1 MHVLITTLSLLTGR
15 PRGPSP
21 PQSDNP
27 RGMAVVEVLLRV
39 ALDGGGDQDGAQGA
53 AASATKA
60 AATTPPPAPPA
71 PAPVPFVHTEV
82 LTTAPPLPTG
92 MPFVRVHGVL
102 SDGRRLDCVVSDAP
116 TAAGAFDGTI
126 LVGSEADAAT
136 GAAAEAAA
144 AAVDANATDASAP
157 AEACAVLSTDGSAH
171 VHVGCEVEGG
181 RWWIKARLEDGAW
194 LLSRG
199 EGYKVQNA
207 VAGGRSLI

>member
-1 MHVLITTLSLLTGR
+1 
-15 PRGPSP
+15 
-21 PQSDNP
+21 
-27 RGMAVVEVLLRV
+27 
-39 ALDGGGDQDGAQGA
+39 
-53 AASATKA
+53 
-60 AATTPPPAPPA
+60 
-71 PAPVPFVHTEV
+71 
-82 LTTAPPLPTG
+82 

-116 TAAGAFDGTI
+116 TAARAFDGTI

-199 EGYKVQNA
+199 EGYKVQN
-207 VAGGRSLI
+207 VELLQRRVVVV

>member
-1 MHVLITTLSLLTGR
+1 MCSSRRSLSSQAGLAAHHRPNPTTPEAWQSSRCFLGLPWMAAATR
-15 PRGPSP
+15 TAPKVP
-21 PQSDNP
+21 PCT
-27 RGMAVVEVLLRV
+27 
-39 ALDGGGDQDGAQGA
+39 
-53 AASATKA
+53 ASATKA

-71 PAPVPFVHTEV
+71 PASVPFVHMGV

-199 EGYKVQNA
+199 EGYKVQN
-207 VAGGRSLI
+207 VELLQRRV

>member
-1 MHVLITTLSLLTGR
+1 
-15 PRGPSP
+15 
-21 PQSDNP
+21 
-27 RGMAVVEVLLRV
+27 
-39 ALDGGGDQDGAQGA
+39 
-53 AASATKA
+53 
-60 AATTPPPAPPA
+60 
-71 PAPVPFVHTEV
+71 
-82 LTTAPPLPTG
+82 
-92 MPFVRVHGVL
+92 MPFVRVHGAL

-116 TAAGAFDGTI
+116 TAAEAFDGTI

-207 VAGGRSLI
+207 VAGVVV

>member
-1 MHVLITTLSLLTGR
+1 M
-15 PRGPSP
+15 
-21 PQSDNP
+21 
-27 RGMAVVEVLLRV
+27 
-39 ALDGGGDQDGAQGA
+39 
-53 AASATKA
+53 
-60 AATTPPPAPPA
+60 
-71 PAPVPFVHTEV
+71 
-82 LTTAPPLPTG
+82 
-92 MPFVRVHGVL
+92 RVHGVL

-116 TAAGAFDGTI
+116 TAAEAFDGTI

-199 EGYKVQNA
+199 EGYKVQN
-207 VAGGRSLI
+207 VELLQAGGSSIIKCDVVSSLANAFGYLWHTAACVGVGF

>member
-1 MHVLITTLSLLTGR
+1 
-15 PRGPSP
+15 
-21 PQSDNP
+21 
-27 RGMAVVEVLLRV
+27 MAVVEVLLRV

-53 AASATKA
+53 A
-60 AATTPPPAPPA
+60 TTPPPAPPA
-71 PAPVPFVHTEV
+71 PVPFVPMECS
-82 LTTAPPLPTG
+82 LLLPTG

-116 TAAGAFDGTI
+116 TAAEAFDGTI
-126 LVGSEADAAT
+126 LVGTEADAAT

-199 EGYKVQNA
+199 EGYRVQNA
-207 VAGGRSLI
+207 VLLQRRPR

>member
-1 MHVLITTLSLLTGR
+1 M
-15 PRGPSP
+15 
-21 PQSDNP
+21 
-27 RGMAVVEVLLRV
+27 
-39 ALDGGGDQDGAQGA
+39 
-53 AASATKA
+53 
-60 AATTPPPAPPA
+60 
-71 PAPVPFVHTEV
+71 
-82 LTTAPPLPTG
+82 
-92 MPFVRVHGVL
+92 RVHGVL